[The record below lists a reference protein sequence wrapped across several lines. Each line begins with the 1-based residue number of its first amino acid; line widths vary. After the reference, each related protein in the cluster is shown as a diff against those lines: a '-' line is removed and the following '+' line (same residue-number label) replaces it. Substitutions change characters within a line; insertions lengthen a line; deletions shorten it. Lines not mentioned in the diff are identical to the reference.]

1 MLASYL
7 IEISMHHYELL
18 RYAPQQVAVVA
29 LYLAHRL
36 LGINDESEMDEN
48 GFGLARVLAQQFWS
62 NQTS

>member
-1 MLASYL
+1 
-7 IEISMHHYELL
+7 MHHYELL